1 MKLRM
6 VDRILDWAP
15 WRCIRGVKAVSFE
28 EYSLKQPFGEAPR
41 LPETLVL
48 ASLFHLGNWLITL
61 SSDFSLMGIVGTAGE
76 VRFASPVG
84 PGERM
89 LMEVTVERRRR
100 DGLLL
105 SGVGRVGS
113 REVASGAG
121 WLVIPVP
128 LTDFHDPDDL
138 RTLYSE
144 IGQSREGPA
153 S

>member
-6 VDRILDWAP
+6 VDRIVDWAP
-15 WRCIRGVKAVSFE
+15 WRDIRGVKAVSFE
-28 EYSLKQPFGEAPR
+28 EYSLKQPLGEVPR
-41 LPETLVL
+41 LPETLLL
-48 ASLFHLGNWLITL
+48 ASLFQLAGWLIAL
-61 SSDFSLMGIVGTAGE
+61 SSDFSQMGIVAAARE

-84 PGERM
+84 PGQRVE
-89 LMEVTVERRRR
+89 MEVTVERRRN

-105 SGVGRVGS
+105 SGTGRVGS